1 MTRDVS
7 ITLDQFYRP
16 QPGGIATYVRGL
28 VNGLTGL
35 HDESLRLIGIRPT
48 GSPRQSLDDLSL
60 QRVSAMLPVEILTR
74 VWAYATPGVPAASDV
89 VHATSLAGPYRGGKA
104 GAVHSLA
111 LHDLL
116 WRDEP
121 SASTPRGIKFHES
134 RLQLLRRRGDV
145 RVILTAPGLFPR
157 LVDEGFAPERLHEV
171 RLGVDDDAVVPESEG
186 NVRARLVERGVS
198 GPFTL
203 YVGTREPRK
212 NLERLVAAHARAG
225 AQHEDLGPLVLVGP
239 PGWGSVDS
247 AGAVILGTVGR
258 ATLKGLYRDA
268 SVVAYVPRAEGFGLP
283 PVEALHQG
291 SRVVASVTTPSVTDN
306 VEVIVVDPLDVAAI
320 EAGLVAALSLSNDE
334 ATRARRRASV
344 ADLTWRNVALDH
356 LASWR

>member
-1 MTRDVS
+1 VTRNVS

-28 VNGLTGL
+28 IRGLSAL
-35 HDESLRLIGIRPT
+35 HDDSLRLKGITPV
-48 GSPRQSLDDLSL
+48 GKPRQSLDDLSL
-60 QRVSAMLPVEILTR
+60 KRVSAMLPVEILTR
-74 VWAYATPGVPAASDV
+74 VWAHSTPGVPGSSDV

-111 LHDLL
+111 VHDLL

-121 SASTPRGIKFHES
+121 SASTPRGIRFHEK
-134 RLQLLRRRGDV
+134 RLQLLLRRESV
-145 RVILTAPGLFPR
+145 RVILTAPGLRDR
-157 LVDEGFAPERLHEV
+157 LVTEGFAPERLHEV
-171 RLGVDDDAVVPESEG
+171 RLGVDDDNVGLESVG
-186 NVRARLVERGVS
+186 RVREQLAARGVE

-212 NLERLVAAHARAG
+212 NLERLVAAHARAT
-225 AQHEDLGPLVLVGP
+225 AQHEELGPLVLVGP
-239 PGWGSVDS
+239 SGWGSVDS
-247 AGAVILGTVGR
+247 ANAVVLGTVER

-291 SRVVASVTTPSVTDN
+291 ARVVASATTPSVAAN
-306 VEVIVVDPLDVAAI
+306 SEVIVVDPLDVAAI
-320 EAGLVAALSLSNDE
+320 EAGLVAALSVANDE
-334 ATRARRRASV
+334 MARTRRRESV
-344 ADLTWRNVALDH
+344 AGLTWRNVALDH
-356 LASWR
+356 LESWQ